1 MARGIARNILFELL
15 GVLVVTAIV
24 WGQGTV
30 TLVFSGMDL
39 HLGQQFE
46 LRIVN
51 KGTGAELERITV
63 PEVPV
68 PEFELSFAVS
78 EEGASYRID
87 FYADHSGNGRY
98 DAPPTDHAWQLELN
112 AVSGDTTL
120 SFTHN
125 TDFTDIA
132 WPAAIDGII
141 KAGEY
146 RHTLNDSTT
155 GIVVHWQ
162 NDATY
167 LHVGLVSPGT
177 GWVAIGFAP
186 EQRMKGANIII
197 GAVKDGELLMQD
209 HFGTVPTSHREDST
223 SQIVQ
228 AAGTKAVGKTVIEF
242 VIPLQSNDPS
252 DKPLQAGQTVSVIL
266 AYHASSDSFSTRH
279 SKRMT
284 TQITLD

>member
-1 MARGIARNILFELL
+1 MTRGITRNVLL
-15 GVLVVTAIV
+15 GLLGAVIATAIV

-30 TLVFSGMDL
+30 TLVFSGMDP

-51 KGTGAELERITV
+51 KGTGVELERITV
-63 PEVPV
+63 PEIPV
-68 PEFELSFAVS
+68 PEFELSFAVL
-78 EEGASYRID
+78 EEGASYQID
-87 FYADHSGNGRY
+87 FYADHNGNGCY
-98 DAPPTDHAWQLELN
+98 DTPPTDHAWRLELN

-125 TDFTDIA
+125 TDFTDIT
-132 WPAAIDGII
+132 WPPAIDGVIGD
-141 KAGEY
+141 KEY
-146 RHTLNDSTT
+146 HHTLSDSAT
-155 GIVVHWQ
+155 GITVNWQ
-162 NDATY
+162 NDASY

-209 HFGTVPTSHREDST
+209 HFGTAPTSHREDST

-228 AAGTKAVGKTVIEF
+228 AAGTEADGKTVIEF

-252 DKPLQAGQTVSVIL
+252 DKPLQLGQTVSVIL

-279 SKRMT
+279 SKRTT

>member
-1 MARGIARNILFELL
+1 MTRGITRNVLL
-15 GVLVVTAIV
+15 GLLGAVIATAIV

-30 TLVFSGMDL
+30 TLVFSGMDP

-51 KGTGAELERITV
+51 KGTGVELERITV
-63 PEVPV
+63 PEIPV
-68 PEFELSFAVS
+68 PEFELSFAVL
-78 EEGASYRID
+78 EEGASYQID
-87 FYADHSGNGRY
+87 FYADHSGNGCY
-98 DAPPTDHAWQLELN
+98 DTPPTDHAWQLELN

-132 WPAAIDGII
+132 WPPAIDGMIGD
-141 KAGEY
+141 KEY
-146 RHTLNDSTT
+146 HHTLSDSAT
-155 GIVVHWQ
+155 GITVNWQ
-162 NDATY
+162 NDASY

-209 HFGTVPTSHREDST
+209 HFGTAPTSHREDST

-228 AAGTKAVGKTVIEF
+228 AAGTEADGKTVIEF

-252 DKPLQAGQTVSVIL
+252 DKPLQLGQTVSVIL

-279 SKRMT
+279 SKRTT